1 MNPSRV
7 WAAGVGRTVAQLAA
21 SATALSVVF
30 TVLWALEAVVL
41 FSGVLLAGGLARGG
55 GTQQLAT
62 ASVVLSLVVNGLSL
76 PPVGALVVWALGRAV
91 PDRAPRWGLVW
102 LAGAVTY
109 AVREAALMADASQR
123 MYHMMWPS
131 QWGVVLSVAV
141 VQVVVCNLTAR
152 RRG

>member
-62 ASVVLSLVVNGLSL
+62 ASVVLSLVVNGTLPSL
-76 PPVGALVVWALGRAV
+76 LWGALVVWALGRAV

-102 LAGAVTY
+102 MAG
-109 AVREAALMADASQR
+109 RGHLR
-123 MYHMMWPS
+123 R
-131 QWGVVLSVAV
+131 
-141 VQVVVCNLTAR
+141 AR
-152 RRG
+152 GKR